1 MIDILNIKQF
11 IVLLF
16 LALTFLSC
24 ENKPALELKPIIAK
38 AEQITQPA
46 IQQTKSIEE
55 LWNVMVLEKGGC
67 LGGAQY
73 IKDFK
78 REIPTM
84 VFSEKEWKTFSKRD
98 KTEVTNFLLSKLADT
113 TTTAVH
119 TCPFSNATNG
129 EMAVY
134 ALQHIYD
141 INWYNFAHFK
151 EYDGKKITSATDQPP
166 QMWLQNILTNKKERE
181 KLASLFNNKLKN

>member
-1 MIDILNIKQF
+1 MINILNIKQF

-24 ENKPALELKPIIAK
+24 KNKPNLELKPIIAK

-46 IQQTKSIEE
+46 IQQTQSIEE
-55 LWNVMVLEKGGC
+55 LWNIMVLEKGGC

-84 VFSEKEWKTFSKRD
+84 VFSEKEWKNLSKRD
-98 KTEVTNFLLSKLADT
+98 KTEVTFFLLSKLADT

-119 TCPFSNATNG
+119 TCPFYNATNG

-134 ALQHIYD
+134 ALQYIYD
-141 INWYNFAHFK
+141 INWYNFAYFK
-151 EYDGKKITSATDQPP
+151 EYDGKKITSATDQP
-166 QMWLQNILTNKKERE
+166 QIWLQNILKNKIERE
-181 KLASLFNNKLKN
+181 KIASLFKNKLKN

>member
-1 MIDILNIKQF
+1 MKQLIILI
-11 IVLLF
+11 F
-16 LALTFLSC
+16 LALSFLSC
-24 ENKPALELKPIIAK
+24 ENKPTLELKPTIAK
-38 AEQITQPA
+38 AAQIIQPR
-46 IQQTKSIEE
+46 ISQTMPIPE
-55 LWNVMVLEKGGC
+55 LWNVMVFKKGGC
-67 LGGAQY
+67 LGGTQH

-98 KTEVTNFLLSKLADT
+98 TTEVTNFLLSKLADT

-151 EYDGKKITSATDQPP
+151 EYDGKKITSATDQP
-166 QMWLQNILTNKKERE
+166 QIWLQNILKNEKERE
-181 KLASLFNNKLKN
+181 KLASLFKNKLKN